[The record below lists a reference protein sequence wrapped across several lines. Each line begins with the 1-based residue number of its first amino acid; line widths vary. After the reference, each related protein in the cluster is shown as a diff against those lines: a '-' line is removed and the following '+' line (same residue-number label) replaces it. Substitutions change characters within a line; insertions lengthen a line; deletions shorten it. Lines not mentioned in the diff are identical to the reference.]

1 MTTPEDIRRA
11 NAGSREQIRALTQ
24 LDPEVLG
31 VELDADW
38 TGSALLAHVAFWDRL
53 LVARW
58 ALATGRGEAL
68 PVSFGRDL
76 TDLVNGALLP
86 EWRTLPAPTALE
98 LAIGSAEEVDATIA
112 ALAPDRIAA
121 ALDAN
126 QPRLV
131 DRSQHRIE
139 HLAALEAS
147 LGGATG

>member
-1 MTTPEDIRRA
+1 VTTPADIQRV
-11 NAGSREQIRALTQ
+11 NAESRQQIRALAQ
-24 LDPEVLG
+24 LAPEMLGVVLDP
-31 VELDADW
+31 DW
-38 TGSALLAHVAFWDRL
+38 TGTALLAHVAFWDRL

-58 ALATGRGEAL
+58 ALATERGQAL

-86 EWRTLPAPTALE
+86 EWRAMAPATALD
-98 LAIGSAEEVDATIA
+98 LAIAAAEAIDRAIA
-112 ALAPDRIAA
+112 ALDPARIAA

-139 HLAALEAS
+139 HMAAVEAAL
-147 LGGATG
+147 GNPTV